1 MALLKLAF
9 AGAVAYGLYRYSQKR
24 KDQSETGMGHAAFA
38 TGETAGDNFAKVRHA
53 GPEGM
58 KSDPP
63 HWDKADEASDESF
76 PASDPP
82 ATY

>member
-9 AGAVAYGLYRYSQKR
+9 AGAVAYGLYRYSQK
-24 KDQSETGMGHAAFA
+24 KEGSPTTGHAAFA
-38 TGETAGDNFAKVRHA
+38 TGETTGDNFAKVRHA